1 MPVILII
8 YYVSDTLPQKEGSSL
23 RKSEGDTQQKAY
35 AEIKL
40 ASIKLKEINHTV
52 LNSVVNFKVFPR
64 NDVDGLSK

>member
-52 LNSVVNFKVFPR
+52 LNSVVNFKVSPR
-64 NDVDGLSK
+64 NDVDGLNK

>member
-64 NDVDGLSK
+64 NDVDGLNK

>member
-40 ASIKLKEINHTV
+40 ASIKLKEIITQYWIQW
-52 LNSVVNFKVFPR
+52 
-64 NDVDGLSK
+64 